1 MTGKI
6 ARLPDAIREQLN
18 QRILNGEPGK
28 TLVAWLNSLPETK
41 AVLKEH
47 FGGARITLQNLSQ
60 HKGHA
65 YRSWLDRQ
73 EALDFAATLD
83 AEDAD
88 LQKVLPAD
96 LAEKLSRWLSLRYAT
111 TARALATAQAGSP
124 KSLRDLRDFSLFVM
138 ALRRGELS
146 AARLALQQQRLN
158 LELSQTDQAK
168 EKEFWAWTQRP
179 DVRAKL
185 YPFHDPEKEARR
197 VVRFVDEHILGV
209 TPAPDEPEETE
220 CPAMLI

>member
-1 MTGKI
+1 MLGKI

-18 QRILNGEPGK
+18 QRILNGQPGK

-47 FGGARITLQNLSQ
+47 FGGARITQQNLSQ
-60 HKGHA
+60 HKA
-65 YRSWLDRQ
+65 NPYRCWLDRQ
-73 EALDFAATLD
+73 EALDFATTLD

-88 LQKVLPAD
+88 LQKVLPAH
-96 LAEKLSRWLSLRYAT
+96 LAEKLSRWLSLRYAA
-111 TARALATAQAGSP
+111 TARALATSHAGSP

-146 AARLALQQQRLN
+146 AARLALQQQRLTHD
-158 LELSQTDQAK
+158 LSQTAEAK

-179 DVRAKL
+179 DIREKL
-185 YPFHDPEKEARR
+185 YPFHNPDKERRR
-197 VVRFVDEHILGV
+197 VVQLLDEHMLGIK
-209 TPAPDEPEETE
+209 PSPEGPDESE